1 MKNRKYIVSSAYLA
15 TVRER
20 VKEMM
25 RTLTEE
31 PLIYNTK
38 KVRMLNSLSGIVEM
52 LSPDI
57 AEKELIPH
65 VCRCGER
72 RKDGKEEDK
81 ERG

>member
-1 MKNRKYIVSSAYLA
+1 MSELDKKYIVSSAYLA

-25 RTLTEE
+25 RTVQEE
-31 PLIYNTK
+31 PLIYTTK
-38 KVRMLNSLSGIVEM
+38 KVRMLSSLSEIVEM

-57 AEKELIPH
+57 AEKELVPH

-72 RKDGKEEDK
+72 GKDGEKKDK
-81 ERG
+81 D